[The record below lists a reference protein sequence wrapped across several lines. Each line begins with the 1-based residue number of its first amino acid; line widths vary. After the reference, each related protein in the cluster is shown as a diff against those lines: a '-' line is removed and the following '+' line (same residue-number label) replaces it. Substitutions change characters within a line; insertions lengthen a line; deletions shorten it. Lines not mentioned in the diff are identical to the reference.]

1 VKPHPDYCP
10 IKDWEYSHLP
20 LDKGGIHPDEEK
32 EDGQPVSELLPPSS
46 KREAGTAR

>member
-1 VKPHPDYCP
+1 MKVPSET

-32 EDGQPVSELLPPSS
+32 SSGQPDEVLLPPTS
-46 KREAGTAR
+46 KG